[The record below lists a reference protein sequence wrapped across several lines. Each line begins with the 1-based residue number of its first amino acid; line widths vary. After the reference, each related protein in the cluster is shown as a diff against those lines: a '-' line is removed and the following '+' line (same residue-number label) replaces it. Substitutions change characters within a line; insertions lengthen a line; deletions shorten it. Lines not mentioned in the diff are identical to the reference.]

1 MFQRDYIMRMIEQLS
16 VVLARIIFNKEIQEY
31 DKAEKEID
39 SACKQFLGID
49 SEVIKSLSDTAII
62 EFLKTGEKYD
72 SEKSVIIAILL
83 YEDAELDELQRGFN
97 SSVLSTYI
105 KSFSLFMESLQRNP
119 KIVKDNYIDKIQL
132 IIKKIID
139 YELPVHIRFKLFQ
152 YYEIINNYAKAE
164 DLIIELIEID
174 PVFKRE
180 AVEFYE
186 RLIQKSDDDLL
197 TGNLPREE
205 VLEGLTSLEIFK

>member
-1 MFQRDYIMRMIEQLS
+1 
-16 VVLARIIFNKEIQEY
+16 
-31 DKAEKEID
+31 
-39 SACKQFLGID
+39 
-49 SEVIKSLSDTAII
+49 
-62 EFLKTGEKYD
+62 
-72 SEKSVIIAILL
+72 
-83 YEDAELDELQRGFN
+83 
-97 SSVLSTYI
+97 
-105 KSFSLFMESLQRNP
+105 MESLQRNP